1 MLSERACWFWPIF
14 TFGASELQP
23 SLPQHIAIIMDGNGR
38 WAKERFR
45 PRLWGHKNGVDSVR
59 EVVRSCGELGIK
71 VLTLFAFSEENWGRP
86 VTEVSGLMELLNNAV
101 LREKD
106 ELNANNVR
114 LSLIG
119 DLDRLPTKTRDLLQG
134 MVADLA
140 GNTGLILY
148 LALSFGGRGEIVHAA
163 QTLARQVREGL
174 IDPEQIDADRFAKAL
189 FTADLPDPDLVIRTS
204 GELRVS
210 NFLLWQLAYAEL
222 WFTPVHWPDFRR
234 KHLDDAIAAFQ
245 GRRRR
250 FGLIDD
256 APTLSSSEVI
266 HETGQPTPC

>member
-1 MLSERACWFWPIF
+1 
-14 TFGASELQP
+14 
-23 SLPQHIAIIMDGNGR
+23 MDGNGR

-59 EVVRSCGELGIK
+59 EVVRACGQLGVK

-86 VTEVSGLMELLNNAV
+86 ITEVTGLMELLNNAV
-101 LREKD
+101 LRERD
-106 ELNANNVR
+106 ELDANNVR

-119 DLDRLPTKTRDLLQG
+119 DLDRLPSKTRELLQG
-134 MVADLA
+134 MVRSLA
-140 GNTGLILY
+140 GNTGLTLN
-148 LALSFGGRGEIVHAA
+148 LALSYGGRGEIVHAA
-163 QTLARQVREGL
+163 QKLARQVREGL
-174 IDPEQIDADRFAKAL
+174 IDPEDIDAGRFSKAL

-234 KHLDDAIAAFQ
+234 KHLEEAIAAYQ
-245 GRRRR
+245 SRRRR
-250 FGLIDD
+250 FGLVDNS
-256 APTLSSSEVI
+256 PESSAGAYDQRAE
-266 HETGQPTPC
+266 QPTSC